1 MSTRHLVT
9 QAFIG
14 ALYVALLFVFQGV
27 SFGVIQFRIAE
38 VLLLLVFFNRKH
50 SLGIIVGTLIG
61 NLMMSPIAL
70 DWILGTMATGL
81 TLLAMINIKE
91 ELLALLM
98 PSIFNGLIVGLQL
111 TYLYEIGTPLIMN
124 IGSVFFGEFVVTFV
138 AGVILLPVIRRN
150 KSLSLLLSR

>member
-81 TLLAMINIKE
+81 TLLAMIHIKE

-98 PSIFNGLIVGLQL
+98 PFDFQWFNRRSTVDL
-111 TYLYEIGTPLIMN
+111 PL
-124 IGSVFFGEFVVTFV
+124 
-138 AGVILLPVIRRN
+138 
-150 KSLSLLLSR
+150 